1 MFNVTDAETDSLRE
15 PLAVNLHPNN
25 YVVPVSL
32 RSGVLGVEIEPLTVN
47 WLLLL
52 GRRLL
57 GIFVWARSSQDALHD
72 HVK

>member
-1 MFNVTDAETDSLRE
+1 MFNVTDAETDISLRE

-52 GRRLL
+52 GRLL
-57 GIFVWARSSQDALHD
+57 GIFVWARRMRSP
-72 HVK
+72 